1 MNLSANLKI
10 KLKLRRFLSKVT
22 SRATT
27 QGSLGEPHE
36 NQFRIRKCH
45 QQLACVRGQ
54 AQPERKFSG
63 PICRIN
69 HSPVTWRCG
78 DHVSIF
84 TPTRG
89 RKRRLNS
96 SDRHRKS
103 QVGTRGYL
111 TGHLCCQSRGHC
123 RPIVV
128 KRPGNVA
135 APVTNV
141 ATSVRLM
148 TLANFCLV
156 F

>member
-22 SRATT
+22 LRATT
-27 QGSLGEPHE
+27 QGSLGEPYE
-36 NQFRIRKCH
+36 NQFHIRKCH

-54 AQPERKFSG
+54 AQSERKFSS

-69 HSPVTWRCG
+69 HSPVTWCCG

-96 SDRHRKS
+96 TDRHRKS
-103 QVGTRGYL
+103 QVGTRCHF

-128 KRPGNVA
+128 KRPGHVA
-135 APVTNV
+135 ATVRNV
-141 ATSVRLM
+141 ATSVMLM
-148 TLANFCLV
+148 RLANFCLV